1 MAVRG
6 SSTFGFFRG
15 FFFGSASGVGVP
27 GMVDAV
33 EESPEGVLGE
43 DSWPRFLEPGRVLHE
58 SHLQTTQ
65 LCILLHDNI

>member
-1 MAVRG
+1 
-6 SSTFGFFRG
+6 
-15 FFFGSASGVGVP
+15 
-27 GMVDAV
+27 MVDAV